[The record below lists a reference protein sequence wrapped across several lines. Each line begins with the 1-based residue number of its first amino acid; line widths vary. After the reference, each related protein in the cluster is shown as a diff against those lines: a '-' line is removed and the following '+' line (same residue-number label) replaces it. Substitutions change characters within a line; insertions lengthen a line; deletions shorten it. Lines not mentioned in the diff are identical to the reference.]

1 MDGFTSSNSG
11 YDQQEPQDDRLQP
24 RQEPDPLA
32 SLVLPVYQSYRSFRS
47 QALLNEID
55 DNDARR
61 AGLIL
66 QAVSAWRFATSAD
79 PGAIRQQTVRRLES
93 IISQLTGE
101 PALASTPAPINAIND
116 QVQRYGRKAG
126 YRGVSATGLNLSRLD
141 LSGLDFTGSNLRNA
155 NLESADLSRANLI
168 NVDFSQANL
177 RRARLNQAKLVASL
191 LPNAQLEGADLVGA
205 NFSGANL
212 QGANLAGARLG
223 DKLNGAI
230 FLSADLRA
238 AKLNRAILINTN
250 FADADFTGADLSD
263 LDLST
268 ANFQRANLSQ
278 AIIRNTAFGLGVG
291 EGRFAKLENGL
302 FKEAVLD
309 GADVTGSEYQLAPL
323 VRVFASAKNLVGDT
337 RFVGNINAGRYPLSG
352 TVVIAYGERHQL
364 IQSIPPV
371 SKGGYLVVGGA
382 TDQTASQTAQ
392 EALNDAF
399 FILEPLP
406 GTKTIDGKILQSVD
420 FPVGS
425 RPHLKWANELVQ
437 GQYPKRLLFAGSLYA
452 DGNLS
457 TQSTSTNAATE
468 IPLAGGFT
476 VNGVVTTSSR
486 PEVRSQNTYLP
497 DEWSLPLAA
506 RLNRLGANITSVDGV
521 ERDLSPYYNA
531 DPNEYRSLS
540 SSRLPNV
547 GDTLR
552 SPEPRLSGE
561 NSRPTLRTLVR
572 AVPLIRQQGQVPI
585 VSGLGEA
592 PQLDTEFNAID
603 NYLSLRQAGVTPYTF
618 GTPSSAGGARRIGDV
633 ARELRSRFSD
643 SDFKP
648 IYQTE
653 DGAIYPNLE
662 AVTKSVI
669 SDRLE
674 KIQLEIVDPD
684 DRARLNSSDKR
695 TQQEFQQALKLA
707 SDLLDKADIGKAQDP
722 IAATKE
728 FLGRLKK
735 IKESEGFLL
744 HGLAVPFNKVQTP
757 RQRGLLLDAISII
770 ERSNL
775 YSAPGLGQIGSKIQ
789 KTTAKGL
796 GKNVAGATLRA
807 GLTDLANIA
816 LQSAGTALVPAT
828 GGMSLPAFYGLS
840 VLTSL
845 GLNAP
850 SYEQE
855 QALRIEIL
863 LSQARATG
871 AILSDDGRDILNV
884 TPIEGEQFVLNAPLP
899 FKATK
904 ELKDMV
910 GGKLGA
916 GGIGYRKTGQ
926 STLNVGVSDWN
937 TLPPGTVLSRLDVLK
952 LSDAMY
958 AAVPY
963 KPAKTLDF
971 DRVEERATFY
981 LGAERGNSIVPNPWD
996 NIQRYNA
1003 DSEASTYLEM
1013 LSANQGSPLR
1023 QAIIN
1028 AMSTQFIGKTVANFQ
1043 PGVTRAK
1050 NFVFDPVQGLVS
1062 LYKTAAGPGSNLI
1075 TGAVNQLFTGWTNG
1089 VTRLVNVSTQT
1100 ANEIKFKRATFPAS
1114 FRPYFER
1121 LAEVQQSTGL
1131 KIENDTVQAVA
1142 NSGDTKVYA
1151 ALTQLIERFAQNSAE
1166 AEAAGLKNQLQVDMN
1181 QAARDIASA
1190 RFSPEYLI
1198 RNLENTNLKL
1208 NQILDINDD
1217 RRAVYEAY
1225 TSVPDDIPGTLRQRI
1240 NLLQAYYERRG
1251 RPQSQLDK
1259 LDRLTTQ
1266 QLSDLVMRFTGL
1278 PLPQSLESNN
1288 NTLLRS
1294 PEQGRRSRR
1303 DEGYTTPLVG
1313 DTLRSPE

>member
-1 MDGFTSSNSG
+1 M
-11 YDQQEPQDDRLQP
+11 
-24 RQEPDPLA
+24 
-32 SLVLPVYQSYRSFRS
+32 
-47 QALLNEID
+47 
-55 DNDARR
+55 
-61 AGLIL
+61 
-66 QAVSAWRFATSAD
+66 
-79 PGAIRQQTVRRLES
+79 
-93 IISQLTGE
+93 
-101 PALASTPAPINAIND
+101 
-116 QVQRYGRKAG
+116 
-126 YRGVSATGLNLSRLD
+126 
-141 LSGLDFTGSNLRNA
+141 
-155 NLESADLSRANLI
+155 
-168 NVDFSQANL
+168 
-177 RRARLNQAKLVASL
+177 
-191 LPNAQLEGADLVGA
+191 
-205 NFSGANL
+205 
-212 QGANLAGARLG
+212 
-223 DKLNGAI
+223 
-230 FLSADLRA
+230 
-238 AKLNRAILINTN
+238 
-250 FADADFTGADLSD
+250 
-263 LDLST
+263 
-268 ANFQRANLSQ
+268 
-278 AIIRNTAFGLGVG
+278 
-291 EGRFAKLENGL
+291 
-302 FKEAVLD
+302 
-309 GADVTGSEYQLAPL
+309 
-323 VRVFASAKNLVGDT
+323 
-337 RFVGNINAGRYPLSG
+337 
-352 TVVIAYGERHQL
+352 
-364 IQSIPPV
+364 
-371 SKGGYLVVGGA
+371 
-382 TDQTASQTAQ
+382 
-392 EALNDAF
+392 
-399 FILEPLP
+399 
-406 GTKTIDGKILQSVD
+406 
-420 FPVGS
+420 
-425 RPHLKWANELVQ
+425 
-437 GQYPKRLLFAGSLYA
+437 
-452 DGNLS
+452 
-457 TQSTSTNAATE
+457 
-468 IPLAGGFT
+468 
-476 VNGVVTTSSR
+476 
-486 PEVRSQNTYLP
+486 
-497 DEWSLPLAA
+497 
-506 RLNRLGANITSVDGV
+506 
-521 ERDLSPYYNA
+521 
-531 DPNEYRSLS
+531 
-540 SSRLPNV
+540 
-547 GDTLR
+547 
-552 SPEPRLSGE
+552 
-561 NSRPTLRTLVR
+561 RTLVR
-572 AVPLIRQQGQVPI
+572 AVPWIGEQGQVPI
-585 VSGLGEA
+585 VPGLGEA

-653 DGAIYPNLE
+653 DGAIYPKLE
-662 AVTKSVI
+662 ALTKSVI

-796 GKNVAGATLRA
+796 GNNVAGETLRA

-816 LQSAGTALVPAT
+816 LQSAGTALMPAT

-840 VLTSL
+840 VLTNL

-904 ELKDMV
+904 ELKDVV

-1075 TGAVNQLFTGWTNG
+1075 TGAVNQLLTGWTNG

-1181 QAARDIASA
+1181 QAARDIAGA
-1190 RFSPEYLI
+1190 RVSPEYLI

-1208 NQILDINDD
+1208 NQILDITDD

-1240 NLLQAYYERRG
+1240 NILKAYYERRG

-1288 NTLLRS
+1288 NTLS
-1294 PEQGRRSRR
+1294 SSRVP
-1303 DEGYTTPLVG
+1303 GGVIPGLIGAATGALVG
-1313 DTLRSPE
+1313 AGTYSLLPSPTQLNIPIPLGILPQQVRKIVNPSGASGDLRITVKPSVPARSAVSLIPTGGSATSVPSGARVFVGQRETQFPELTLLAEIDPKKYSLNYNLHDSNAPFDKNNSIRVNGPHFAFNSDGVQQAIYPQRLNIADGSSKDIPGLKYKSFDDLIPSGEYQGNRQVFATMDDGSAYVGPINKDVIRKAKTIITGLSPTQVNTDARNNGANIIGLTEDGNLVLLQTAGDLEGADNKKVEDIGRAYGVRIRDYVGLDAGSSRQASFFGNEVYYTLHVTRPVPYYVTVTAQNPGARDGELVDYRNSRPGELNGLFWGLSGGLAGALAAVRNNRRINPVLRAFEDLGAAVNNRFFSSGPGAQAPGFDNPPEWATPELLTDLVARNTLTPGQPVVPYTSDLQYLGSGTRSTVFSYGYRDKDQVIKAFNEPLTAAST